1 MRKFKSIYADAVI
14 KKGGDDVVES
24 NLPEIKTES
33 ELASIPNDRYL
44 SAMCRRV
51 FQAGLKH
58 SMVNNKWPAFEKVFF
73 QFDPY
78 DVAMMSD
85 EALEHLM
92 QDKLI
97 IRHFGKIKSVRKNA
111 GMVIDK
117 IKSSGSFGAYIANWP
132 SSDIVGLWKQF
143 KKEGAQLGGK
153 SGASFLR
160 MVGKDTFMLTDDVV
174 NMLIR
179 ESVVEKNPTS
189 IKELKN
195 TQEAFN
201 SWAEESGRPYCEIS
215 RIISFA
221 AG

>member
-1 MRKFKSIYADAVI
+1 MRKFKAIYADAVI
-14 KKGGDDVVES
+14 KKGGPEIVES
-24 NLPEIKTES
+24 NLPAIKTDD
-33 ELASIPNDRYL
+33 ELRSLTNDRYL
-44 SAMCRRV
+44 STMSRRV

-92 QDKLI
+92 QDKSI

-111 GMVIDK
+111 AMVIDK
-117 IKSSGSFGAYIANWP
+117 IKSSGSFGSYIASWP
-132 SSDIVGLWKQF
+132 SSNIVGLWKQL
-143 KKEGAQLGGK
+143 KTEGAQLGGR

-160 MVGKDTFMLTDDVV
+160 MVGKDTFMLTEDVV
-174 NMLIR
+174 KMLIR
-179 ESVVEKNPTS
+179 EEIVEKKPSS

-195 TQEAFN
+195 VQEAF
-201 SWAEESGRPYCEIS
+201 STWVEESGRSYCEVS
-215 RIISFA
+215 RILSFA